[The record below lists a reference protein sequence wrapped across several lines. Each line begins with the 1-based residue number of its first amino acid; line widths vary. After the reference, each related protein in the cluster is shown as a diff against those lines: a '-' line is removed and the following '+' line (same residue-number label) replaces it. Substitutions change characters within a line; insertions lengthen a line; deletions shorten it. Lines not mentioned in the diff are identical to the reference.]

1 VRHPEE
7 SCLALALTRQI
18 GRNWGG
24 RFGNALIT
32 TVAERRQK
40 CHQTSVGGAVT
51 ATYQQSR
58 RARMLWRITW
68 RDRPVHSFAS
78 G

>member
-32 TVAERRQK
+32 TVASAARNSTKRMSAEPLGR
-40 CHQTSVGGAVT
+40 
-51 ATYQQSR
+51 QQSR